1 MSAMTD
7 TLKNHQ
13 KHLNDT
19 LTDNEKRRSIIQ
31 KLMWDEK
38 KKIECNTTSTS
49 ANYLQRKSVPKKYR
63 TYQEINITPIGR
75 NNLCL
80 QNSTNTLS
88 FDSSYEIESGYNITS
103 CPCSSFI
110 CFEPHFVN
118 SRLENGKKVYYDFTK
133 DFDGETKK
141 CFIYDE
147 EIDYMRETKQLWN
160 EKIFQIRVR
169 KCSCGIT
176 FSK

>member
-1 MSAMTD
+1 MSAMD

-13 KHLNDT
+13 KYLNDT

-118 SRLENGKKVYYDFTK
+118 SRLENGKKVYYDFTR

-141 CFIYDE
+141 CFIYDK
-147 EIDYMRETKQLWN
+147 EIDYMRETKKNWS
-160 EKIFQIRVR
+160 EKIFQIRIR
-169 KCSCGIT
+169 KCSCGIV